1 MKHYIGFVVSVGTT
15 PWYKG
20 GKMQDTTARETS
32 LLDEEITRATEGE
45 AWHGPSIREALAGVD
60 CETASARPIATA
72 HSIWEIVL
80 HLTAWATEVERR
92 LREQSRRL
100 LGEQDWPRVAS
111 TTADA
116 WTAAQE
122 DLVDAHLRLRHSIRE
137 FSPAR
142 LAHPVPFEGDRA
154 RGDDGSFYVMLHGLA
169 QHDAYH
175 TGQIAMLKKAQGR

>member
-1 MKHYIGFVVSVGTT
+1 MQETT
-15 PWYKG
+15 
-20 GKMQDTTARETS
+20 DRETS

-45 AWHGPSIREALAGVD
+45 AWHGPSIREALVGVES
-60 CETASARPIATA
+60 ETAAARPIAGA

-80 HLTAWATEVERR
+80 HMTAWAIEVERR

-100 LGEQDWPRVAS
+100 LGDQDWPPVSS

-122 DLVDAHLRLRHSIRE
+122 ALVAAHLRLRHSIRE
-137 FSPAR
+137 FSPTR
-142 LAHPVPFEGDRA
+142 LGQSVPFEGERA
-154 RGDDGSFYVMLHGLA
+154 RGDNGSFYVMLHGLA

-175 TGQIAMLKKAQGR
+175 TGQIAMLKKAQVR